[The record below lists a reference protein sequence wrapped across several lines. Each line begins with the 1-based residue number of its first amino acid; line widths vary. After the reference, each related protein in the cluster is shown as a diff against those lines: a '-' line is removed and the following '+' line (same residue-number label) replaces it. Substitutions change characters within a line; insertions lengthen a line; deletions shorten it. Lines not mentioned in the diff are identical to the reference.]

1 MTETMEIIKN
11 FDAMIIFGVF
21 MGLTMYA
28 FIDMMANLCI
38 WAWKKVKKFRARK
51 QEDKNSSAAKDDM
64 EEKQ

>member
-28 FIDMMANLCI
+28 FIDMMANLFI

-51 QEDKNSSAAKDDM
+51 QEDKNSSAAEDDM